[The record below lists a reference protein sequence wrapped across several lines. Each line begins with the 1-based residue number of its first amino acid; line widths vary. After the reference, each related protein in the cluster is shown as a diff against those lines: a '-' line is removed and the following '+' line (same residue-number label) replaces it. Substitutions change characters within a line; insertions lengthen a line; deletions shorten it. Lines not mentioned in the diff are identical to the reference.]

1 MCMDGSKANIYTY
14 EPDADKPPNKL
25 LIYFEEIW

>member
-1 MCMDGSKANIYTY
+1 MDGSKANIYTY